1 MQQRN
6 DKILRRTA
14 ASVAQ
19 RGMTLIEIM
28 IVIIIMAMIAT
39 GVSLAVM
46 RGLKR
51 SQIKDARIGA
61 CTIRSAVQLYMA
73 DHPRKC
79 PSIEDL
85 AGDYLDSKKR
95 LQDPWGQ
102 DYTIE
107 CESDD
112 PDVYSAG
119 PEGEGGKP
127 IRCEKGEDEE

>member
-1 MQQRN
+1 MQRRN

-46 RGLKR
+46 KQLDKSR
-51 SQIKDARIGA
+51 IKDARMGA

-79 PSIEDL
+79 PSLEDL
-85 AGDYLDSKKR
+85 KDGYLDSKKR
-95 LQDPWGQ
+95 VQDPWNQ

-119 PEGEGGKP
+119 PDGEGGKP

>member
-6 DKILRRTA
+6 DKILRHTA

-28 IVIIIMAMIAT
+28 IVIMIMASIAT
-39 GVSLAVM
+39 AVSLAVM
-46 RGLKR
+46 KR
-51 SQIKDARIGA
+51 LEKSRIKDARMGA
-61 CTIRSAVQLYMA
+61 CTMRSAVQLYMA
-73 DHPRKC
+73 DHPRQC
-79 PSIEDL
+79 PSLEDL
-85 AGDYLDSKKR
+85 MDGYLDSKKR
-95 LQDPWGQ
+95 VQDPWNQ

-107 CESDD
+107 CEGDD

-119 PEGEGGKP
+119 PDGEGGKP

>member
-1 MQQRN
+1 MQRRN

-46 RGLKR
+46 KQLDKSR
-51 SQIKDARIGA
+51 IKDARMGA

-79 PSIEDL
+79 PSLEDL
-85 AGDYLDSKKR
+85 MDGYLGSKKR
-95 LQDPWGQ
+95 VQDPWNQ

-107 CESDD
+107 CEGDE

-119 PEGEGGKP
+119 PDGEGGKP